1 MGLKGLIPSKTK
13 TFEVFGSF
21 NEKELVEGKLY
32 YDPKDLKVY
41 YYSKIETR
49 PNPKTGHFP
58 VWDGKRKYQS
68 SFSKEKYF
76 DKDVIVCDIQTLS
89 NGVNSDIA
97 KNVLYMQERS
107 NNEEIL
113 KPKISDED
121 NMFTQCIKGVI
132 AAKEITIIDLVNN
145 STPKLPQKTI
155 ENYYSA
161 LNKIIYMRMDKWNI
175 WINNILHVG
184 YKIDVMKNDKI
195 ILSYKYPENIFDTG
209 IVKYDNIISG
219 DDDPFKKIIKI
230 IMIMENI
237 TKSMLRSDE
246 VDDYTINNMMTTIT
260 SKKPLSSQLFSRFMR
275 MTNLSYKTTMYDGDK
290 VIFEFKE

>member
-1 MGLKGLIPSKTK
+1 MGVKGIIPSKTK

-21 NEKELVEGKLY
+21 NEKELVEGRLY
-32 YDPKDLKVY
+32 YDPKNLRVY

-49 PNPKTGHFP
+49 SNPKTGHFP

-76 DKDVIVCDIQTLS
+76 DKDVIICDIESLG
-89 NGVNSDIA
+89 NNVNAEIA
-97 KNVLYMQERS
+97 RNVLYNQERS
-107 NNEEIL
+107 ENGEIL
-113 KPKISDED
+113 KPNISDED

-132 AAKEITIIDLVNN
+132 AAKNISIIDLVNM
-145 STPKLPQKTI
+145 SSPPLPQKTI

-161 LNKIIYMRMDKWNI
+161 LNKIIYMRLDKWNI
-175 WINNILHVG
+175 WIDNILHVG
-184 YKIDVMKNDKI
+184 YQIDVLKGNKI
-195 ILSYKYPENIFDTG
+195 ILSYKYPENNFDTG

-219 DDDPFKKIIKI
+219 NDDPFKKIIKI

-237 TKSMLRSDE
+237 TKSVLRSDE

-260 SKKPLSSQLFSRFMR
+260 SGKPLSSQLFSRFMR
-275 MTNLSYKTTMYDGDK
+275 MANLSYKTTMYDKGK
-290 VIFEFKE
+290 AIFEFKE